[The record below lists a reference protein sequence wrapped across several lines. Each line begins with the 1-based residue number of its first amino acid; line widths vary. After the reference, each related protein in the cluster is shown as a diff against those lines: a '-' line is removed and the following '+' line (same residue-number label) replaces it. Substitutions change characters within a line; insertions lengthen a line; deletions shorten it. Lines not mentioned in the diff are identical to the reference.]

1 MSTQSLEGGH
11 KDKDRMCV
19 RRTDRLS
26 GEKRQQKGKPEESA
40 DNPCFTRQRRLR
52 GADLGGRRE
61 LQRRWQRSISLA
73 ADRQRLSVDC
83 DWGFGGGGDPPAC
96 TALRE
101 DHPIRGVGAV
111 AVGVYARWVRSEA
124 TSCSSPRRLAQR
136 SCNLQRARAVEFVP
150 PPCLDTKVGRTCQM
164 PCFIPLS
171 HCVSVSPPQIPGDE
185 YTKVYYGAL
194 TAPLASPNSHLL
206 VSNES
211 HTFVWRVGSHSWLR
225 PSPCGERSS
234 RS

>member
-1 MSTQSLEGGH
+1 
-11 KDKDRMCV
+11 MCICCV
-19 RRTDRLS
+19 YALS
-26 GEKRQQKGKPEESA
+26 QKRHGFA
-40 DNPCFTRQRRLR
+40 IHGT
-52 GADLGGRRE
+52 ADLGGRRE

-73 ADRQRLSVDC
+73 ADRQRLSVDR

-171 HCVSVSPPQIPGDE
+171 HCQVLVF
-185 YTKVYYGAL
+185 
-194 TAPLASPNSHLL
+194 HLHRYQAMNTPRSTT
-206 VSNES
+206 V
-211 HTFVWRVGSHSWLR
+211 
-225 PSPCGERSS
+225 PSQLL
-234 RS
+234 